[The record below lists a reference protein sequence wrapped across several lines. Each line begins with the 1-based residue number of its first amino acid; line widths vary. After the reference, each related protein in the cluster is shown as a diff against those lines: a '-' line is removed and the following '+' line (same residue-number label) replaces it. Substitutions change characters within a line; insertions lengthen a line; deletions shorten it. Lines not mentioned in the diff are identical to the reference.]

1 MHRNETSKFNGFWT
15 QKAYASDFAFMGKMD
30 AKTLERLN
38 AWSFE
43 RKKKKDAKM
52 DAFTLERFYA
62 LRLNAWTQKAKKI

>member
-52 DAFTLERFYA
+52 DAFTLER
-62 LRLNAWTQKAKKI
+62 LNAFTLYAWTQKVKKI